1 MMLFILATEYNE
13 HGWRE
18 AANDGVLTNLTAW
31 EYSGQKKQFSG
42 AIYKTVGGAG
52 AVCLMTILMERD
64 EEQADQI
71 WGKYH
76 RSGNIHFLCRCPRL
90 IFHSNIK

>member
-13 HGWRE
+13 RGWRE

-31 EYSGQKKQFSG
+31 EYTGQKKQFSG

-52 AVCLMTILMERD
+52 AVCLMTILI
-64 EEQADQI
+64 EEGWRNPVISAGENGI
-71 WGKYH
+71 NLGIFAFYV
-76 RSGNIHFLCRCPRL
+76 NFL
-90 IFHSNIK
+90 F

>member
-13 HGWRE
+13 RGWRE

-31 EYSGQKKQFSG
+31 EYTGQKKQFSG

-52 AVCLMTILMERD
+52 APS
-64 EEQADQI
+64 A
-71 WGKYH
+71 
-76 RSGNIHFLCRCPRL
+76 
-90 IFHSNIK
+90 

>member
-1 MMLFILATEYNE
+1 MWAKLMMLFILATEYNE
-13 HGWRE
+13 RGWRE

-52 AVCLMTILMERD
+52 AACLMTILIERD
-64 EEQADQI
+64 EEQAHQI
-71 WGKYH
+71 RGIPSVWKYLLFYD
-76 RSGNIHFLCRCPRL
+76 GVLF
-90 IFHSNIK
+90 